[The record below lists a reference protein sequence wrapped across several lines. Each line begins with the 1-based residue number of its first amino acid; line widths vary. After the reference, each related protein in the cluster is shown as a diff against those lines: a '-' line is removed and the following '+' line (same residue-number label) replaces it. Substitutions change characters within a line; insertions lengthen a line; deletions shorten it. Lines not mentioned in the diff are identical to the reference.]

1 MDMMAERIEPVLAY
15 ARERLAV
22 GDAGEAR
29 RALGAA
35 LTWLELHR
43 PPVYEAYAP
52 AKLVKER
59 LRALEDDAHSF
70 NIEEVAECTGD
81 VEQIVSIA
89 RMVIGSAI
97 LEAESSLVVDVFRQ
111 DDPIDKDGVP
121 CVALGFDGFGRIPDE
136 IMVGGSFPVPLEDIG
151 VRWTLATKGGRIE
164 RAPNG
169 VALRLKGVRK
179 MVEPTM
185 AYELLRD
192 EVEQAAKACKTG
204 DLSAAQTALAEA
216 LALLDQ
222 DDRPAEPTDIKALVQ
237 EVAKETTAMLQSRHI
252 DIDSLFAPELP
263 PILVKRSRL
272 RSFFVHLLNYA
283 TRAIGK
289 SGAIVIMGD
298 YANRSAELSITFE
311 VPEVAEV
318 LEVPATMELAYQAS
332 LRRVIEEQGGAFTL
346 SQEGQTISIT
356 ATLPDKVALALDEW
370 IPGWDVFSDKSK
382 QVLRLIK
389 SGGPLPPVEI
399 FLAGMLEEELERW
412 LLPLLEQPAAVNIAH
427 ELKDGNEQRKKA
439 LTQIRKGK
447 VKKEAVGP
455 AYAAEILAAYNGD
468 DRGRGAIGA
477 QSIGKDGVERLSKLL
492 AQGTPDYVECLRM
505 IARVR
510 RTR

>member
-1 MDMMAERIEPVLAY
+1 MMAERIEPVLAY
-15 ARERLAV
+15 ARERLLE
-22 GDAGEAR
+22 DDPAGAR

-43 PPVYEAYAP
+43 PPVYEAYQP
-52 AKLVKER
+52 ATLVKDR
-59 LRALEDDAHSF
+59 LRGLEDDAHDF
-70 NIEEVAECTGD
+70 HIEEVAECAGD
-81 VEQIVSIA
+81 VEQIVSCIKT
-89 RMVIGSAI
+89 VIESAI

-111 DDPIDKDGVP
+111 EDPIDKDGVP
-121 CVALGFDGFGRIPDE
+121 CVALGFDGFGRIPED
-136 IMVGGSFPVPLEDIG
+136 ILVGGFLPVPLEDIG

-164 RAPNG
+164 CAPNG

-179 MVEPTM
+179 MVEPTT

-192 EVEQAAKACKTG
+192 EVETAAKACKAG
-204 DLSAAQTALAEA
+204 DTSAAQSALTDA
-216 LALLDQ
+216 LALLDE
-222 DDRPAEPTDIKALVQ
+222 DDRPAEPADIKALVQ
-237 EVAKETTAMLQSRHI
+237 EVAKETAAVLQNRHI

-272 RSFFVHLLNYA
+272 RSFFLHLLNYA

-289 SGAIVIMGD
+289 RGAIVIVGD
-298 YANRSAELSITFE
+298 YTHRSAELSITFE
-311 VPEVAEV
+311 VPDVPEV
-318 LEVPATMELAYQAS
+318 LEPMDAAYAAS
-332 LRRVIEEQGGAFTL
+332 LRRVIEEQGGSFT
-346 SQEGQTISIT
+346 QARQGQTISIT

-427 ELKDGNEQRKKA
+427 ELKDGNDQRKKA

-455 AYAAEILAAYNGD
+455 AYAAEILAAFNAD
-468 DRGRGAIGA
+468 DRHRSAIGA
-477 QSIGKDGVERLSKLL
+477 QSLGQDGVQQLSKML
-492 AQGTPDYVECLRM
+492 AQGTPDYVQCLRE
-505 IARVR
+505 IAKVR
-510 RTR
+510 KF